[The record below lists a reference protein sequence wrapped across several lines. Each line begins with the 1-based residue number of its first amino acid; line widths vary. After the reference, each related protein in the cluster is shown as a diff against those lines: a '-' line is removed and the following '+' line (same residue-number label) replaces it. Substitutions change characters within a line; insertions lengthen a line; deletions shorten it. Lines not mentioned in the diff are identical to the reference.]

1 MGFFRRKQ
9 EGNKPIK
16 YHFKQVKYGKWID
29 EYITFCS
36 IDDEETQKEEK
47 IWISLQ
53 VLRSFFENP
62 NNAHNFEEQLQEAKI
77 KYLKEQVDD

>member
-1 MGFFRRKQ
+1 MGFFKKKQ
-9 EGNKPIK
+9 ETKSIK
-16 YHFKQVKYGKWID
+16 YSFKHAKYGKWID

-53 VLRSFFENP
+53 VLRSFMENL
-62 NNAHNFEEQLQEAKI
+62 NNIHSFEEQLQEAKI